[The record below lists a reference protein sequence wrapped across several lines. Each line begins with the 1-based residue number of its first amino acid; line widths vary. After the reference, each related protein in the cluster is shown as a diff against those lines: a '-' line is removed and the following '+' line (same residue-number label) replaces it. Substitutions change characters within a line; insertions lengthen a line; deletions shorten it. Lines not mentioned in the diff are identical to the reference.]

1 MTDPVERLRRHA
13 FGTANG
19 ATVSEATA
27 TRNRSQIETATADF
41 IEALDEYNRS
51 LNGAVPSAGVGDPA
65 GEDAVSRRAAYAVAE
80 AARMLR
86 DAGAADCASR
96 VDIAW
101 ASVLAGDIDDIRE
114 HVAGRTRPGV
124 DERHV
129 ARLGERSGM
138 TPERVRL
145 VRDRG

>member
-1 MTDPVERLRRHA
+1 MADPVERLRRHA
-13 FGTANG
+13 FGSADA

-27 TRNRSQIETATADF
+27 TRDRSQIEAATADF

-65 GEDAVSRRAAYAVAE
+65 AEDVVSRGAAYAVAE

-86 DAGAADCASR
+86 DAGADDCASR

-101 ASVLAGDIDDIRE
+101 AGVLAGDVDDIRQ
-114 HVAGRTRPGV
+114 HVAWEDSAGR
-124 DERHV
+124 
-129 ARLGERSGM
+129 
-138 TPERVRL
+138 
-145 VRDRG
+145 